1 MGAGGAPRRSGKPH
15 AFRESPRHQ
24 SRGQAP
30 RGGSGMNS
38 ERLLKVIVAPVI
50 SEKATLVGEM
60 HRQVV
65 FEVVP
70 DATKAEIKAAVEL
83 LFKEQKVQVATVN
96 VVNVKGKEKRHGRF
110 VGRRKSIKKAYVSL
124 KGDGDINFVEGVA

>member
-1 MGAGGAPRRSGKPH
+1 
-15 AFRESPRHQ
+15 
-24 SRGQAP
+24 
-30 RGGSGMNS
+30 MNQ
-38 ERLLKVIVAPVI
+38 ERLMKIILAPVI
-50 SEKATLVGEM
+50 SEKATMVGELR
-60 HRQVV
+60 RQIV

-83 LFKEQKVQVATVN
+83 LFKEQKVEVGAVN

-110 VGRRKSIKKAYVSL
+110 IGRRKNVKKAYVSL

>member
-1 MGAGGAPRRSGKPH
+1 
-15 AFRESPRHQ
+15 
-24 SRGQAP
+24 
-30 RGGSGMNS
+30 MNQ

-50 SEKATLVGEM
+50 SEKATMVGETR
-60 HRQVV
+60 HQVV
-65 FEVVP
+65 FEVLP

-83 LFKEQKVQVATVN
+83 LFKDQKVEVSAVN

-110 VGRRKSIKKAYVSL
+110 IGRRKGIKKAYVSL

>member
-1 MGAGGAPRRSGKPH
+1 
-15 AFRESPRHQ
+15 
-24 SRGQAP
+24 
-30 RGGSGMNS
+30 MNQ
-38 ERLLKVIVAPVI
+38 ERLMKIILAPVI

-83 LFKEQKVQVATVN
+83 LFKEQKVEVATVN
-96 VVNVKGKEKRHGRF
+96 VVLAVTSPR
-110 VGRRKSIKKAYVSL
+110 SL
-124 KGDGDINFVEGVA
+124 L